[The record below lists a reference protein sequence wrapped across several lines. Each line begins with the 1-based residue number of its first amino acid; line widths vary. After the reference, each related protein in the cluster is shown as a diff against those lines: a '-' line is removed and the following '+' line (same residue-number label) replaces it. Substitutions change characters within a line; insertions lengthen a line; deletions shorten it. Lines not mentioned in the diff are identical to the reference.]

1 MTVELILQII
11 LYVLAVVLA
20 IWAASPPGPRGR
32 RWSIIFLSWACFV
45 AGFALV
51 PALFAA
57 GR

>member
-1 MTVELILQII
+1 MTRIFQII

-20 IWAASPPGPRGR
+20 VWAASPPGPRGR